1 LVDKITTSVY
11 LPVIMKVVLQRVRR
25 ASVKIFDE
33 ISPEGRVTGAI
44 DRGLVL
50 LVGLGK
56 GDRWETAMKMA
67 GKIVELRIFED
78 AEGKMNRSL
87 AGVSGGLLIISQFTL
102 YGDTRK
108 GRRPSFT
115 EAMPPQEAEEIFLRF
130 VKLLKESGLA
140 VAAGVFGAKMEV
152 EIINDGPVTFILE
165 NEPAA
170 T

>member
-1 LVDKITTSVY
+1 MTIGVY
-11 LPVIMKVVLQRVRR
+11 LPAIMKVVLQRVKR
-25 ASVKIFDE
+25 ASVRVFDGV
-33 ISPEGRVTGAI
+33 SPEGRVTGAI

-50 LVGLGK
+50 LIGFGNS
-56 GDRWETAMKMA
+56 DRWETAMKMA
-67 GKIVELRIFED
+67 GKIVELRVFED

-87 AGVSGGLLIISQFTL
+87 IDISGGLLVISQFTL

-115 EAMPPQEAEEIFLRF
+115 EAMPPREAEEIFLRF
-130 VKLLKESGLA
+130 VKLLKESGLP
-140 VAAGVFGAKMEV
+140 VAAGVFGARMEV